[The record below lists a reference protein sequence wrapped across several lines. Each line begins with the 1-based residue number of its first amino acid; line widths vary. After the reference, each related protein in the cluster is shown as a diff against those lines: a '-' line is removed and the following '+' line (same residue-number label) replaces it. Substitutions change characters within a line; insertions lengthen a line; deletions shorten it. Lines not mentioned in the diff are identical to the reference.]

1 MERKTTQRPARR
13 QAQLLYSFFFVL
25 CAWSPSFAQVI
36 YGSVVGRVADKSG
49 AIVAGATVTLT
60 SLETADKRRRTTD
73 SQGDY
78 QFVDLPPGSYQI
90 EIEKTGFAH
99 LTRTSVDVT
108 VGSVVHI
115 DAALVVGN
123 ASETIEVHEPTPLLE
138 TQELAAGRVIQ
149 GKQVRD
155 TPLNGRNVM
164 NLVAL
169 VPGTVPQGGTQ
180 GSPAGNQTTF
190 GDFTNIQGFGNYQI
204 GGGLAG
210 QNAFLFDGSPM
221 NVVFSNTTTLVPTQD
236 AVQEFRV
243 ITSVPGP
250 EFGALSGGVV
260 SFASKSGSNDFHG
273 SAYEYLRNTVFDA
286 NSFFNNATG
295 VSRSKLV
302 QNQFGVTI
310 GGPIKKNRTFFFF
323 NYERFSRRNGIPF
336 EGRIPTPAELNGDFT
351 KDPPIYDPQTGR
363 QFDCNGVLNVI
374 CPNRIDPTANVMANV
389 LHYWPLPNANL
400 PGINYSVNAAAG
412 ADTNQYNAR
421 IDHLIGDRQRVFARY
436 TYWHIDSLPTQFL
449 FGNTTGG
456 PQYQSGNQVTDH
468 QIVAGDVYTFTPNT
482 VGDFRFSYFH
492 THTPAT
498 PVNNNVDLSQFG
510 PFWAGISPSLT
521 HQQFPA
527 PLIIDTITSPYGS
540 MNLTD
545 EGIGNNYVLS
555 ASITRI
561 AGRHTLKFGADIRYG
576 TFRFGQTL
584 TAPGLFIFAG
594 IFTGGP
600 LSPPG
605 SGATPI
611 ADFVIGD
618 ITPVPSVSAF
628 QTDVASQEGQYYEG
642 YFVSDSFHAS
652 PKLTI
657 NLGLR
662 WENPGSFTE
671 ANNRNTV
678 LLPQLQNPLVLVHSR
693 QYPSRSDLEG
703 HYRLFAPRVGFAY
716 QFSDNTVVRGAY
728 GVNFLPQG
736 VAVVGPWRSPINFTT
751 TSVPFGG
758 TLSNPLLG
766 GPLLQPIGRNE
777 NALASFLGQDVESR
791 IPNQPFPYVQ
801 QWNINVQQTFGKGT
815 LFEIAYAGSRG
826 EHMPLGLPGAEIGD
840 LGANLNQLS
849 PRYYSLGDALFQP
862 LANGQLRGQSLRPF
876 PQYQN
881 VEADSDFSGD
891 TYYNSLQATFEK
903 RLFSNG
909 TILANYTWSKLIS
922 NTEGFFTSLESNTVG
937 SIQDYTNLRAERSLG
952 TFDVPHRFVLSYI
965 LDLPL
970 GRDKSFFSN
979 VTGVADKIASGWSV
993 SGITTFASGF
1003 PLAITTVAPNDLS
1016 TFFGAGTI
1024 RPNVVPGC
1032 NKSAAGSIVHAV
1044 TNGTSVVNAACFV
1057 APESFSLGN
1066 EPRVD
1071 PTLRAEG
1078 INSWDWSVSKRTRLS
1093 ERVGLDLRAEFFNLF
1108 NRVQFGPPNTAFGG
1122 PTFGKITSQANN
1134 PRQVQFALRASF

>member
-1 MERKTTQRPARR
+1 MERKTTQPSTRR
-13 QAQLLYSFFFVL
+13 LAQLLYSFLFIL
-25 CAWSPSFAQVI
+25 CASSPSPAQTI
-36 YGSVVGRVADKSG
+36 YGSVVGRVVDKSG
-49 AIVAGATVTLT
+49 AIVTGATVTLR
-60 SLETADKRRRTTD
+60 SLETAERRRMTTD
-73 SQGDY
+73 NQGDY
-78 QFVDLPPGSYQI
+78 QFVNLPAGSYRI
-90 EIEKTGFAH
+90 EVEKTGFAH

-108 VGSVVHI
+108 VGSVLHI
-115 DAALVVGN
+115 DAALVIGN
-123 ASETIEVHEPTPLLE
+123 ASETIEVHEPTPLLQ
-138 TQELAAGRVIQ
+138 TQESSVAQVIE
-149 GKQVRD
+149 GKQVQD

-210 QNAFLFDGSPM
+210 QNAFLFDGSPL
-221 NVVFSNTTTLVPTQD
+221 NVVFSNITTLVPTQD

-243 ITSVPGP
+243 VTSVPGP

-273 SAYEYLRNTVFDA
+273 SVYEYLRNTAFDA

-323 NYERFSRRNGIPF
+323 NYERFTRRNGIPF
-336 EGRIPTPAELNGDFT
+336 EGRVPTPAELSGDFRN
-351 KDPPIYDPQTGR
+351 DPPIYDPQTGR
-363 QFDCNGVLNVI
+363 QFVCSGALNVI

-412 ADTNQYNAR
+412 ADTDQCNAR
-421 IDHLIGDRQRVFARY
+421 IDHVIGERQRIFARY

-456 PQYQSGNQVTDH
+456 PEYQAGNQVTDH
-468 QIVAGDVYTFTPNT
+468 QIVVADVYTFTPNT

-498 PVNNNVDLSQFG
+498 PVNNNVDLSRFG
-510 PFWAGISPSLT
+510 PFWAGISTSLT

-527 PLIIDTITSPYGS
+527 PLIIGTITSPYGS

-545 EGIGNNYVLS
+545 EGISNNYFLS
-555 ASITRI
+555 ASIIRI
-561 AGRHTLKFGADIRYG
+561 AGRHTFKFGADIRYEN
-576 TFRFGQTL
+576 FRFGQTL

-605 SGATPI
+605 SGATPT
-611 ADFVIGD
+611 ADFVLGD
-618 ITPVPSVSAF
+618 ITPAPSVSAF
-628 QTDVASQEGQYYEG
+628 QTDVASQEGQYYQG
-642 YFVSDSFHAS
+642 YFVSDSFHAT

-662 WENPGSFTE
+662 WEIPGSFTE
-671 ANNRNTV
+671 ANDRNTV
-678 LLPQLQNPLVLVHSR
+678 LLPQLQNPLVLVHSH

-716 QFSDNTVVRGAY
+716 QFFTNTVIRGAY

-736 VAVVGPWRSPINFTT
+736 VAVVGPWRSLINFAT

-766 GPLLQPIGRNE
+766 GPLLQPLGRNE
-777 NALASFLGQDVESR
+777 SSLASFLGQDIESR

-801 QWNINVQQTFGKGT
+801 QWNVNLQQTFGDST

-826 EHMPLGLPGAEIGD
+826 EHMPLGLPGAEIGN

-849 PRYYSLGDALFQP
+849 PKYYSLAAALLQP

-881 VEADSDFSGD
+881 VEADSDFAGD
-891 TYYNSLQATFEK
+891 TYYNSLEATFQK
-903 RLFSNG
+903 RFPSGG
-909 TILANYTWSKLIS
+909 TILASYTWSKLIS
-922 NTEGFFTSLESNTVG
+922 NTEGFFTSLESTTVG
-937 SIQDYTNLRAERSLG
+937 TIQDYTNLRAERSLG
-952 TFDVPHRFVLSYI
+952 SFDVRQRFVLSYI

-970 GRDKSFFSN
+970 GRNKRFLSN
-979 VTGVADKIASGWSV
+979 VAGVADKIASGWSV

-1016 TFFGAGTI
+1016 TLFGAGTL
-1024 RPNVVPGC
+1024 RPDVVAGC
-1032 NKSAAGSIVHAV
+1032 NKSAAGSILDAV
-1044 TNGTSVVNAACFV
+1044 RYGTSVVNAACFA
-1057 APESFSLGN
+1057 APGSFSLGN
-1066 EPRVD
+1066 ESRVD

-1093 ERVGLDLRAEFFNLF
+1093 EHVGLEFRAEFFNIF

-1122 PTFGKITSQANN
+1122 ASFGKITSQVNN
-1134 PRQVQFALRASF
+1134 PRQVQFALRAAF